1 MKFLHNPLPTDGDHS
16 FAFPV
21 QCFLL
26 KLVGAWPILETAA
39 ATADPY
45 APKTSST
52 SLSKLAG
59 FAYLCWSHGFIVLIG
74 LTCLAQSAFVFGA
87 WGDILTVTEC
97 GCTVLMG
104 IHNLLR
110 LIHLSWHRS
119 QLRQLNTEFARNIWI
134 SRFCWWCYIHRIIS
148 HFITFP

>member
-1 MKFLHNPLPTDGDHS
+1 MPADGDLS

-26 KLVGAWPILETAA
+26 KVVGAWPILET
-39 ATADPY
+39 TADPH
-45 APKTSST
+45 APKTTST

-59 FAYLCWSHGFIVLIG
+59 FMYLCWSHGFIVLIG

-110 LIHLSWHRS
+110 LIHLSWHRK
-119 QLRQLNTEFARNIWI
+119 QLGQLNAEFVRNIWI
-134 SRFCWWCYIHRIIS
+134 SRFVV
-148 HFITFP
+148 